1 MKILT
6 TRQGAS
12 FAIQDEAGSTHVQAA
27 ADSPKRFTRAAR
39 LACCVGALTLAV
51 GCATGEMGQGGRTA
65 MGAGAG
71 AAVGAGLGALIGDSS
86 RAAAIGAGIGAVAGG
101 IVGYNWSGVK
111 NDVEQSGATGLGVD
125 VTEMPDGSLRVN
137 IPSNVSFDTGK
148 YDLKPALLPV
158 LDSVARA
165 LVQHPELR
173 AKSIGHTDSTGT
185 LQVNQTLSVNRANAV
200 TNYLASRGVSA
211 ARLMSE
217 GRGPHNPVADN
228 ATAAG
233 RAMNRR
239 VELYLYAVQQ

>member
-1 MKILT
+1 MKGI
-6 TRQGAS
+6 TR
-12 FAIQDEAGSTHVQAA
+12 T
-27 ADSPKRFTRAAR
+27 AR
-39 LACCVGALTLAV
+39 LVSCIGALTLAA
-51 GCATGEMGQGGRTA
+51 GCATNGQMSQGGRTA

-101 IVGYNWSGVK
+101 IAGYNWSRVK
-111 NDVEQSGATGLGVD
+111 NDVEQSGATSLGVD

-173 AKSIGHTDSTGT
+173 AKSVGHTDSTGSM
-185 LQVNQTLSVNRANAV
+185 QVNQTLSVNRANAV
-200 TNYLASRGVSA
+200 TNYLASRGVASS
-211 ARLMSE
+211 RLMSE
-217 GRGPHNPVADN
+217 GRGPNNPVADN
-228 ATAAG
+228 STAEG

>member
-1 MKILT
+1 MKVS
-6 TRQGAS
+6 TRM
-12 FAIQDEAGSTHVQAA
+12 T
-27 ADSPKRFTRAAR
+27 R
-39 LACCVGALTLAV
+39 LACGLGALALAV
-51 GCATGEMGQGGRTA
+51 GCTATGSQGGRTA
-65 MGAGAG
+65 IGAGTG

-86 RAAAIGAGIGAVAGG
+86 RAAAIGAGVGAVAGG

-111 NDVEQSGATGLGVD
+111 NDVEQSGKSGLGVD

-148 YDLKPALLPV
+148 YELKPALLPV

-173 AKSIGHTDSTGT
+173 AVSIGHTDSTGSM
-185 LQVNQTLSVNRANAV
+185 QVNQTLSVNRANAV
-200 TNYLASRGVSA
+200 TNYLASRGVPHA
-211 ARLMSE
+211 HLRSE
-217 GRGPHNPVADN
+217 GRGPNNPVADN
-228 ATAAG
+228 STAEG

>member
-1 MKILT
+1 MKGIS
-6 TRQGAS
+6 RS
-12 FAIQDEAGSTHVQAA
+12 
-27 ADSPKRFTRAAR
+27 AR
-39 LACCVGALTLAV
+39 VACCVGVLALAA
-51 GCATGEMGQGGRTA
+51 GCATDGQMGRGGRTA

-101 IVGYNWSGVK
+101 IAGYNWAGVK
-111 NDVEQSGATGLGVD
+111 NDVEQSGAASLGVD
-125 VTEMPDGSLRVN
+125 VTEMPDGTLRVN

-173 AKSIGHTDSTGT
+173 AKSVGHTDSTGSM
-185 LQVNQTLSVNRANAV
+185 QVNQTLSVNRANAV
-200 TNYLASRGVSA
+200 TNYLSSRGVEAS
-211 ARLMSE
+211 RLMSE
-217 GRGPHNPVADN
+217 GRGPNNPVADN
-228 ATAAG
+228 ATAEG